1 MLKDRDTVRVSQARA
16 LLGRRRLV
24 GSSSLYDARAGCR
37 VQREGRGDVVVGP
50 GAGAESE
57 LREAELNAAC
67 RCGREASSG
76 SMPRT
81 FNDLYSSWQ
90 G

>member
-37 VQREGRGDVVVGP
+37 VQREGRGDVV

-57 LREAELNAAC
+57 LREAELNAAAPL
-67 RCGREASSG
+67 R
-76 SMPRT
+76 P
-81 FNDLYSSWQ
+81 
-90 G
+90 

>member
-16 LLGRRRLV
+16 LLGRRLV